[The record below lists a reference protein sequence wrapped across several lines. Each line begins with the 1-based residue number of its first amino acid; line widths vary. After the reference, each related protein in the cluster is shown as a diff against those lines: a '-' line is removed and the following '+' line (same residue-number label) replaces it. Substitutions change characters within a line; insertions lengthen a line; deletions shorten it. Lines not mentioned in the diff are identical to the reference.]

1 MLGPSPGPSPG
12 SAHSIMG
19 PSPGPPSA
27 GHPIPTQGPGGYPQD
42 NMHQMHKPMESMHE
56 KGMSDDPRYTQM
68 KGMGMRSGG
77 HAGMGPPPSPMD
89 QHSQGYPSPL
99 GGSEHASS
107 PVPASGPSSGPQM
120 SSGPGGAPLDGLI
133 RRLWGS
139 RTEAQHPSTR
149 TSCTSSEH
157 RSWPTRCWP
166 GGSPFPTT
174 CRWPCRASG
183 RCPGC
188 SHRCQLYLRPPC
200 LQQGPGPAL
209 DQHLQITAGL
219 MVWEGPTCPLQDPQ
233 ACLLGCPA
241 SPPEGLPSPGLK
253 DPWQMLLPPRAHLRS

>member
-1 MLGPSPGPSPG
+1 MQAWGPHQAPWTSTPKVTPRPWAALSTPPVRFQPVARPRAHRCHLGLEGPRW
-12 SAHSIMG
+12 MVL
-19 PSPGPPSA
+19 
-27 GHPIPTQGPGGYPQD
+27 T
-42 NMHQMHKPMESMHE
+42 
-56 KGMSDDPRYTQM
+56 
-68 KGMGMRSGG
+68 
-77 HAGMGPPPSPMD
+77 
-89 QHSQGYPSPL
+89 
-99 GGSEHASS
+99 
-107 PVPASGPSSGPQM
+107 
-120 SSGPGGAPLDGLI
+120 

-139 RTEAQHPSTR
+139 RTGAQHPSTR
-149 TSCTSSEH
+149 TSCTSSER

-183 RCPGC
+183 RCLGC

-200 LQQGPGPAL
+200 PRQDPGPAL

-219 MVWEGPTCPLQDPQ
+219 MLWEGPTCPLQDPQ

-253 DPWQMLLPPRAHLRS
+253 DPWRMLLPPRAHLRS

>member
-1 MLGPSPGPSPG
+1 MQAWGPHQAPWTSTPKVTPHPWAALSTPPAQFQPVARPRAHRCHLGLEGPRW
-12 SAHSIMG
+12 MVL
-19 PSPGPPSA
+19 
-27 GHPIPTQGPGGYPQD
+27 T
-42 NMHQMHKPMESMHE
+42 
-56 KGMSDDPRYTQM
+56 
-68 KGMGMRSGG
+68 
-77 HAGMGPPPSPMD
+77 
-89 QHSQGYPSPL
+89 
-99 GGSEHASS
+99 
-107 PVPASGPSSGPQM
+107 
-120 SSGPGGAPLDGLI
+120 

-139 RTEAQHPSTR
+139 RTGAQHPSTR
-149 TSCTSSEH
+149 TSCTSSER

-183 RCPGC
+183 RCLGC

-200 LQQGPGPAL
+200 PRQDPGPAL

-253 DPWQMLLPPRAHLRS
+253 DPWRMLLPPRVHLRS